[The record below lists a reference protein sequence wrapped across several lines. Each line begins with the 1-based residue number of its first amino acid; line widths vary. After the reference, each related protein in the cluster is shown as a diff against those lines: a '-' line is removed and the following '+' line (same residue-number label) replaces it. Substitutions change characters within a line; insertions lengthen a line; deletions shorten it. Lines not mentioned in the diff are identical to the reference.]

1 MGHYKIVTRCEPS
14 LIDRSDSGLSA
25 QFPSSIPAY
34 FLTGDKDEALPLEMS
49 NGVERFFAPGKY
61 RREIISGADHWL
73 LQVTENQLRRQE
85 TC

>member
-1 MGHYKIVTRCEPS
+1 MGYHRAVIECEVS
-14 LIDRSDSGLSA
+14 LMDSSDSGLSA

-34 FLTGDKDEALPLEMS
+34 FLTGDKDEALPLDMS

-73 LQVTENQLRRQE
+73 LQVSTNQLGQKTR
-85 TC
+85 